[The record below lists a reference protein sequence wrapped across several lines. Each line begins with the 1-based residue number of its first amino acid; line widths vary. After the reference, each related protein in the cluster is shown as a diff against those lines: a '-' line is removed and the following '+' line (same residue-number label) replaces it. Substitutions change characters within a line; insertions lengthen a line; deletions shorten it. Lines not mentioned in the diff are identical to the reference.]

1 MKLRT
6 ASRHMDV
13 PPALRVDVGT
23 RFGRLD
29 RYELKVGF
37 LLEVVVGVEKLQHKA
52 EVVGAV
58 NDKRMQAK
66 R

>member
-1 MKLRT
+1 
-6 ASRHMDV
+6 MDV

-29 RYELKVGF
+29 RYELKVGS